1 MVKNRSVASVI
12 ILSLIT
18 CGIYNIYWMYA
29 VTEEVS
35 YLIDDRTFTGGKVIL
50 FSIIT
55 CGIYTLFWYYSLGQK
70 LMVAQQRHDKM
81 IKDNSLIY
89 LLLAIFGLSI
99 VSTAIIQ
106 SDMNNFA

>member
-1 MVKNRSVASVI
+1 MVKERSIGAVI

-18 CGIYNIYWMYA
+18 CGIYNIYWMYSI
-29 VTEEVS
+29 TEEVS
-35 YLIDDRTFTGGKVIL
+35 YLIDDSTFTGGKVIL

-55 CGIYTLFWYYSLGQK
+55 CGIYTFFWYYSMGQK

-81 IKDNSLIY
+81 VKDNSIVY

-99 VSTAIIQ
+99 ISNAIIQ
-106 SDMNNFA
+106 SEMNNFA